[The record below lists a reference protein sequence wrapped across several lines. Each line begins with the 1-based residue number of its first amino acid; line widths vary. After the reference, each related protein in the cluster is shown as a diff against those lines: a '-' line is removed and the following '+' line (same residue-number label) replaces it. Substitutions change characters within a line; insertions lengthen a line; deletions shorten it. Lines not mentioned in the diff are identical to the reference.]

1 MKPSKTANAIGDMPR
16 FYFHLINDMDVPDGE
31 GKELP
36 DLEGA
41 GQEAARQ
48 ARMLMGQMLK
58 DEARI
63 DLSHRIDIED
73 EHGAV
78 LATVSFKD
86 VVTVSGSSEASPT
99 RHPA

>member
-1 MKPSKTANAIGDMPR
+1 
-16 FYFHLINDMDVPDGE
+16 MDVPDDE

-36 DLEGA
+36 DLETA
-41 GQEAARQ
+41 RQEAACQ

-78 LATVSFKD
+78 LATVWFKD
-86 VVTVSGSSEASPT
+86 VVTVRTCSEASPT